1 VNRTK
6 IRRKIVQPDLVDE
19 LRNAYD
25 LFIEVMENPQRAGYI
40 GLINKL
46 KPESREL
53 VNLKLLDKKDR
64 IDWKIRRLIEQI
76 LATIKFE

>member
-1 VNRTK
+1 MY
-6 IRRKIVQPDLVDE
+6 RKIVTNTPDLVDE

-25 LFIEVMENPQRAGYI
+25 LFIEVMENPTRAGYI

-53 VNLKLLDKKDR
+53 INLKLFDKKDR
-64 IDWKIRRLIEQI
+64 IDRKIRRLIEQI
-76 LATIKFE
+76 LKIINFD